1 MKCREDI
8 IEIGAEIL
16 GRELTEEEVDE
27 LEEAMQGR
35 YEMYLE
41 DHYDEEE
48 PEAVD
53 NLFNEDF
60 YDNLKENIREM
71 FEENE
76 E

>member
-1 MKCREDI
+1 
-8 IEIGAEIL
+8 
-16 GRELTEEEVDE
+16 
-27 LEEAMQGR
+27 
-35 YEMYLE
+35 MYLE